1 MRRLPV
7 GGDPIRVPEDLRGRL
22 IVASPLIG
30 DGNFDRSVLFI
41 VEHNDEGALGVV
53 INRPTETPVSD
64 ALPRW
69 EDRLADPGVVFEGGP
84 VGLSSVIALALTESA
99 DDEALSP
106 VPGMAGVATVDLDSD
121 PVITQA
127 MVTTMRFFGGYAGW
141 APGQLE
147 GEIGGGAW
155 FVTKATIG
163 DIFTATPHGLRE
175 SVLRRQRSGA
185 RAFTYYPE
193 DPSLN

>member
-1 MRRLPV
+1 M
-7 GGDPIRVPEDLRGRL
+7 
-22 IVASPLIG
+22 IG
-30 DGNFDRSVLFI
+30 DGNFDRAVLFM
-41 VEHNDEGALGVV
+41 VEHNEEGALGVI
-53 INRPTETPVSD
+53 INRPTDTPVPE

-84 VGLSSVIALALTESA
+84 VGLSSVIALALTETA
-99 DDEALSP
+99 DDEALAP
-106 VPGMAGVATVDLDSD
+106 VLGMPGVFTVDLDSD

-147 GEIGGGAW
+147 GEIAAGAW
-155 FVTKATIG
+155 FVVPATVG
-163 DIFTATPHGLRE
+163 DVFTATPLALRE

-185 RAFTYYPE
+185 RAFTFYPD
-193 DPSLN
+193 DPQVN